1 MPEMA
6 KHPKEEESN
15 YINTM
20 LSMHHELEGASM

>member
-6 KHPKEEESN
+6 KHPKEEESH

-20 LSMHHELEGASM
+20 LSMHDELEGAGM